1 MRKENGIMKLWNA
14 LAVCIFAYSS
24 SVALA
29 EEDSA
34 EVGKRQLAVVT
45 AEGEGLR
52 ETRSVVRGKAILPK
66 RVKDLIAH
74 MYRKPTR
81 KEDRPSL
88 WIEIPM
94 ADGNLKSRVFS
105 YDVVI
110 MADDDPK
117 NRYFKS
123 MYFAGVGFGEG
134 HEDND
139 GITLVDVPVQD
150 LPKGKK
156 LTVAIRPVSSLG
168 TKGKSISITFRV

>member
-1 MRKENGIMKLWNA
+1 MDKVDTSGKIIM
-14 LAVCIFAYSS
+14 
-24 SVALA
+24 
-29 EEDSA
+29 
-34 EVGKRQLAVVT
+34 
-45 AEGEGLR
+45 
-52 ETRSVVRGKAILPK
+52 PK
-66 RVKDLIAH
+66 RVKDLIAN

-81 KEDRPSL
+81 KEEKPSM

-94 ADGNLKSRVFS
+94 ADGNRRSRVFA
-105 YDVVI
+105 YEVVI

-123 MYFAGVGFGEG
+123 VYFAGVGFGER

-139 GITLVDVPVQD
+139 GITLLDVPVQD

-168 TKGKSISITFRV
+168 TKGKTIGATCRV